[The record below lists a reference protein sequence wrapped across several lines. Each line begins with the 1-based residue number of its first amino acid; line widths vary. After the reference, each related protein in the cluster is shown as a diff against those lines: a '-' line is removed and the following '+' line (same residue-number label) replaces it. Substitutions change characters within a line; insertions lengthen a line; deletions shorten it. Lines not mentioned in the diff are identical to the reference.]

1 MRQPQWIITQKYI
14 DMVKRYEN
22 TKDLAKKIQ
31 MKHLFIEWINGNHN
45 TLTDAELEYLQKSI
59 CYVEDVNY

>member
-1 MRQPQWIITQKYI
+1 MKPSKGIIRQKYI
-14 DMVKRYEN
+14 DMVKRYEK

-31 MKHLFIEWINGNHN
+31 MKYEFMDWIINARFS
-45 TLTDAELEYLQKSI
+45 LTDAELEYLQQSI

>member
-1 MRQPQWIITQKYI
+1 MKPYKWEIRQKYI
-14 DMVKRYEN
+14 DMVRRYEN
-22 TKDLAKKIQ
+22 TKDLAQKTQ
-31 MKHLFIEWINGNHN
+31 MKYKFIEWINCNHN